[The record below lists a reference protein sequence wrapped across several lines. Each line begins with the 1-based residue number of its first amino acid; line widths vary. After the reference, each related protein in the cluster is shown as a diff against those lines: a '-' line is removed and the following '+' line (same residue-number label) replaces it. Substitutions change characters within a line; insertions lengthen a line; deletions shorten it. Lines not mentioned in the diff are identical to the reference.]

1 MNYRFIDTKL
11 YELNCGDAVVYTYGE
26 RLHVGT
32 VVEFE
37 LTAANCFRVKLL
49 STEKY
54 EHHVYGGRFSTKPD
68 VVKFSN
74 VFSVKDIQ
82 YTSDVIASSKAL
94 VTSTLVFKDKTIKG
108 KDLTYDEL
116 VEYFIKR
123 LKPNQLSASI
133 TLSDGVR
140 YGVKVYNS
148 HHYYTATYGGTKPQK
163 YTLTDYA
170 RYENTYQGK
179 NLLRDPRL
187 LQHIKDW

>member
-1 MNYRFIDTKL
+1 MNYRFFDTKL

-26 RLHVGT
+26 RLYVGT
-32 VVEFE
+32 VVEFD

-54 EHHVYGGRFSTKPD
+54 EHHVYGGLISTKPD
-68 VVKFSN
+68 IVKFSN
-74 VFSVKDIQ
+74 LFSVKDIQ
-82 YTSDVIASSKAL
+82 YTSDVIALSKAL
-94 VTSTLVFKDKTIKG
+94 VPSTLVFKDKTIKG

-140 YGVKVYNS
+140 YGIRVSSVPNYSYVSYNGKKS
-148 HHYYTATYGGTKPQK
+148 YAT
-163 YTLTDYA
+163 LVSNA
-170 RYENTYQGK
+170 RYENNYEGK
-179 NLLRDPRL
+179 NLLKDPRL